1 VKLTKLIKKITHAT
15 GYNNKIVVAKDTVD
29 IFRTYTKIDGGST
42 FELMRETL
50 GYVTKKEFNNTIRMT
65 EKGVEIL
72 GLSKL
77 RLKEIDKRHNY
88 GATLGGVHS
97 CSRKLIIINKRI
109 EKCSKEH
116 IKYVI
121 LHEIGHHFR
130 GRSEAEADKF
140 AEEWINKV

>member
-15 GYNNKIVVAKDTVD
+15 GYKDKILVAKDTVD
-29 IFRTYTKIDGGST
+29 IFKIYAKIDNCSA
-42 FELMRETL
+42 FCLMREVL
-50 GYVTKKEFNNTIRMT
+50 GFVTKEEFNRTPKMDTNLIDQY
-65 EKGVEIL
+65 
-72 GLSKL
+72 GLSRL
-77 RLKEIDKRHNY
+77 RLKGIDRRHNY
-88 GATLGGVHS
+88 SGTVGGVHS
-97 CSRKLIIINKRI
+97 RSRKLIIINKRI

-130 GRSEAEADKF
+130 GTSEAEADKF